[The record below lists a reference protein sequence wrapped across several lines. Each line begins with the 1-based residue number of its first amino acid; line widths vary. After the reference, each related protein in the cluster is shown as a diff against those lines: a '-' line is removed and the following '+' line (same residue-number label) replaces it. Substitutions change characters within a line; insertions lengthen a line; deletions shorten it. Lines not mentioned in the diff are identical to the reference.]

1 MTDYGRG
8 PGSEPWHPG
17 DPLYGDSGW
26 AAQQATDGS
35 GSSYGGQQ
43 QYPQQPQA
51 HAQYGAVQDPYQQQ
65 YQQQPQH
72 PQYQGG
78 QPEYG
83 AQQYGDQQYGT
94 PQQHHQQQVQ
104 HQPHQQQGHQ
114 QQGHQQQGHQRQ
126 AHQQYAEQQYATRQS
141 QPQYG
146 DPQYN
151 DPQYNSG
158 WDNGQQAEMPYG
170 ANSSAPYAGE
180 YGTYAENH
188 DQYGTPD
195 AYPPPQPPGRRQA
208 EPEPQAEPDTEAAE
222 DAPEKET
229 HPFFTGEGGDKD
241 DDDPGSG
248 RGGAGRERRG
258 KTKKKSRNGTAC
270 LVVAVVFLGGAGGIG
285 YVGYQFWQSKFGP
298 PPDYAGAGSGDIE
311 VEIPSGA
318 GGYEIGAIL
327 VKKGVVK
334 SQRAFVAAQ
343 NQNPKGNTI
352 QAGVYILGKEM
363 SARNAVTKMLS
374 PTSRNALIFP
384 EGKRN
389 EFVYAQIDKRLGL
402 KNGETAAVAKAQA
415 KNLGL
420 PKWANDS
427 SDIKDPLEGFLF
439 PASYPVA
446 KGTKPE
452 TVLKKMVARASAEY
466 EKQDIENEAKKLKL
480 KSPLQL
486 VTIASLVQAE
496 GKYKHDFDKVARVV
510 YNRLQPENTETVGR
524 LEFDSTVNY
533 IKAQSRLDLGAVD
546 NLRKIKDPYNTYDIK
561 GLPPGPI
568 GNPGADALH
577 SAINPAEGPWYYF
590 VSVTSD
596 KTLFAVT
603 NEEHEANRQEYE
615 RESKKP

>member
-8 PGSEPWHPG
+8 PGPEPWHPG
-17 DPLYGDSGW
+17 DPLYGDPGW

-51 HAQYGAVQDPYQQQ
+51 QAQAQYGAAQDPYQQQ
-65 YQQQPQH
+65 YQPQH

-78 QPEYG
+78 RPEYG

-94 PQQHHQQQVQ
+94 QQQPQHPQQ
-104 HQPHQQQGHQ
+104 
-114 QQGHQQQGHQRQ
+114 
-126 AHQQYAEQQYATRQS
+126 QYGEQQYAPQ
-141 QPQYG
+141 QAPQQYG

-151 DPQYNSG
+151 DPQYNGG

-195 AYPPPQPPGRRQA
+195 AYPPPQPPGLRQA
-208 EPEPQAEPDTEAAE
+208 EPEPQAEPEQAEAAE

-229 HPFFTGEGGDKD
+229 HPFFTGEGGDDKD
-241 DDDPGSG
+241 DDAGTG
-248 RGGAGRERRG
+248 RGGGGRERRG
-258 KTKKKSRNGTAC
+258 KTKKKKSRNGTAC

-298 PPDYAGAGSGDIE
+298 PPDFAGAGSGDIE

-327 VKKGVVK
+327 VKSGVVK

-374 PTSRNALIFP
+374 PSSRNALIFP

-389 EFVYAQIDKRLGL
+389 EFVYEQIDKRLGL
-402 KNGETAAVAKAQA
+402 KKGETAAIAKAQA

-420 PKWANDS
+420 PKWANDNKG
-427 SDIKDPLEGFLF
+427 IKDPLEGFLF

-452 TVLKKMVARASAEY
+452 NVLKKMVARAKAEY
-466 EKQDIENEAKKLKL
+466 EKQDIEAEAKKLKL
-480 KSPLQL
+480 SSPLQL
-486 VTIASLVQAE
+486 LTIASLVQAE

-546 NLRKIKDPYNTYDIK
+546 DLRRIKDPYNTYDIK

-577 SAINPAEGPWYYF
+577 SSINPAEGPWYYF

-603 NEEHEANRQEYE
+603 NEEHEENRQEYE
-615 RESKKP
+615 REAKKQ

>member
-51 HAQYGAVQDPYQQQ
+51 EAQYGAVQDPYQQQ

-94 PQQHHQQQVQ
+94 PQQQPQQPQ
-104 HQPHQQQGHQ
+104 QPSPQ
-114 QQGHQQQGHQRQ
+114 
-126 AHQQYAEQQYATRQS
+126 QQYAEQRYAPQHPQRQYS
-141 QPQYG
+141 EPQH
-146 DPQYN
+146 N
-151 DPQYNSG
+151 DPQYNGG

-170 ANSSAPYAGE
+170 GNSSAPYAGE
-180 YGTYAENH
+180 YVTYAENH
-188 DQYGTPD
+188 DHYGTPD
-195 AYPPPQPPGRRQA
+195 AYPPPQPPGRRRT
-208 EPEPQAEPDTEAAE
+208 EPEPAAEPGPAEAAE

-229 HPFFTGEGGDKD
+229 HPFFTGEGGDGAD
-241 DDDPGSG
+241 DDSGTG
-248 RGGAGRERRG
+248 RGGGGREGRG
-258 KTKKKSRNGTAC
+258 RTKKKKKGRNGTAC
-270 LVVAVVFLGGAGGIG
+270 LIVAVVFLGGAGGIG
-285 YVGYQFWQSKFGP
+285 YVGYQFWQNKFGP
-298 PPDYAGAGSGDIE
+298 PPDFAGAGSGDIE

-327 VKKGVVK
+327 VKSGVVK

-363 SARNAVTKMLS
+363 SARNAVKKMLS
-374 PTSRNALIFP
+374 PSSRNALIFP

-389 EFVYAQIDKRLGL
+389 EFIYAQIDKRLGI
-402 KNGETAAVAKAQA
+402 KKGETAAVAKAQV

-420 PKWANDS
+420 PKWANGNRDV
-427 SDIKDPLEGFLF
+427 KDPLEGFLF

-452 TVLKKMVARASAEY
+452 TVLKKMVARARAEY
-466 EKQDIENEAKKLKL
+466 EKQDIEGEAKKLKL
-480 KSPLQL
+480 TSPLQL
-486 VTIASLVQAE
+486 LTVASLVQAE

>member
-8 PGSEPWHPG
+8 PGSAPWHPG

-43 QYPQQPQA
+43 QYPQQSQA
-51 HAQYGAVQDPYQQQ
+51 QAQYGGTQDPYQQQ
-65 YQQQPQH
+65 YPQQPQH

-83 AQQYGDQQYGT
+83 AQQYGGQQYGT
-94 PQQHHQQQVQ
+94 QQQPQYQEQPQQGPYGGQQHPQHHPQ
-104 HQPHQQQGHQ
+104 
-114 QQGHQQQGHQRQ
+114 
-126 AHQQYAEQQYATRQS
+126 QQYA
-141 QPQYG
+141 

-158 WDNGQQAEMPYG
+158 WDNGQQAAMPYG
-170 ANSSAPYAGE
+170 ATAPAPYAGE
-180 YGTYAENH
+180 HGNYAENH
-188 DQYGTPD
+188 DYYGTPD
-195 AYPPPQPPGRRQA
+195 AYPPPQPPGRRQPD
-208 EPEPQAEPDTEAAE
+208 PEPQAEPDPAEAEA
-222 DAPEKET
+222 DTPEKEK
-229 HPFFTGEGGDKD
+229 HPFFTGEGGDGD
-241 DDDPGSG
+241 DDGGEG
-248 RGGAGRERRG
+248 RGGEGRERRG
-258 KTKKKSRNGTAC
+258 KTKKKKKSRNGTAC
-270 LVVAVVFLGGAGGIG
+270 LVVAVVFIGGAGGIG
-285 YVGYQFWQSKFGP
+285 YVGYQFWESKFGP
-298 PPDYAGAGSGDIE
+298 PPDFAGAGSGDVE

-327 VKKGVVK
+327 VKNGVVK

-343 NQNPKGNTI
+343 KQNPKGNTI

-374 PTSRNALIFP
+374 PSSRNALIFP

-389 EFVYAQIDKRLGL
+389 EFVYEQIDKRLGL
-402 KNGETAAVAKAQA
+402 KKGETAAVAKAQA

-420 PKWANDS
+420 PTWANDNR
-427 SDIKDPLEGFLF
+427 DIKDPLEGFLF

-452 TVLKKMVARASAEY
+452 TVLKKMVARAKVEY
-466 EKQDIENEAKKLKL
+466 EKQNLEAEAKKLKL

-486 VTIASLVQAE
+486 ITVASLVQAE

-533 IKAQSRLDLGAVD
+533 IKSQSRLDLGAVD
-546 NLRKIKDPYNTYDIK
+546 DLRRIKDPYNTYDIK

-577 SAINPAEGPWYYF
+577 SAINPADGPWYYF

-596 KTLFAVT
+596 RTLFAVT

-615 RESKKP
+615 RESKKQ

>member
-8 PGSEPWHPG
+8 PGSAPWHPG

-43 QYPQQPQA
+43 QYPQQSQA
-51 HAQYGAVQDPYQQQ
+51 QAQYGEAQDPYQQQ

-83 AQQYGDQQYGT
+83 AQQYGGQQYGT
-94 PQQHHQQQVQ
+94 QQQPQYQEQPQQ
-104 HQPHQQQGHQ
+104 PQQGPYGGQ
-114 QQGHQQQGHQRQ
+114 QHPQHHPQ
-126 AHQQYAEQQYATRQS
+126 QQYA
-141 QPQYG
+141 

-151 DPQYNSG
+151 DPQYNGG
-158 WDNGQQAEMPYG
+158 WDNGQQAAMPYG
-170 ANSSAPYAGE
+170 ATAPAPYAGE
-180 YGTYAENH
+180 HGNYAENH
-188 DQYGTPD
+188 DYYGTSD
-195 AYPPPQPPGRRQA
+195 AYPPPQPPGRRQPDPEPEA
-208 EPEPQAEPDTEAAE
+208 EPGPAEADADT
-222 DAPEKET
+222 PEKET
-229 HPFFTGEGGDKD
+229 HPFFTGGGGDGD
-241 DDDPGSG
+241 DDGGEG
-248 RGGAGRERRG
+248 RGGEGRERRG
-258 KTKKKSRNGTAC
+258 KTKKKKKSRNGTAC
-270 LVVAVVFLGGAGGIG
+270 LVVAVVFIGGAGGIG
-285 YVGYQFWQSKFGP
+285 YVGYQFWESKFGP
-298 PPDYAGAGSGDIE
+298 PPDFAGAGSGDIE

-327 VKKGVVK
+327 VKNGVVK

-343 NQNPKGNTI
+343 KQNPKGNTI

-374 PTSRNALIFP
+374 PSSRNALIFP

-389 EFVYAQIDKRLGL
+389 EFVYEQIDKRLGL
-402 KNGETAAVAKAQA
+402 KKGETAAVAKAQA

-427 SDIKDPLEGFLF
+427 RDIKDPLEGFLF

-452 TVLKKMVARASAEY
+452 TVLKKMVARAKVEY
-466 EKQDIENEAKKLKL
+466 EKQNLEAEAKKLKL

-486 VTIASLVQAE
+486 ITIASLVQAE

-510 YNRLQPENTETVGR
+510 YNRLEPENTETVGR

-533 IKAQSRLDLGAVD
+533 IKSQSRLDLGAVD
-546 NLRKIKDPYNTYDIK
+546 DLRRIKDPYNTYDIK

-577 SAINPAEGPWYYF
+577 SAINPADGPWYYF

-615 RESKKP
+615 RESKKQ

>member
-17 DPLYGDSGW
+17 DPLYGDAGW

-43 QYPQQPQA
+43 QYPQQSQA
-51 HAQYGAVQDPYQQQ
+51 PAQYGAVQDPYQQQ

-83 AQQYGDQQYGT
+83 AQLYGDQQYGT
-94 PQQHHQQQVQ
+94 PQQPQQPHQQ
-104 HQPHQQQGHQ
+104 QPHQQQGHQ
-114 QQGHQQQGHQRQ
+114 Q
-126 AHQQYAEQQYATRQS
+126 YAEQQYAPQHP

-151 DPQYNSG
+151 DPQYNGG

-208 EPEPQAEPDTEAAE
+208 EPEPQPEPDQAEAAG
-222 DAPEKET
+222 DVPEKET
-229 HPFFTGEGGDKD
+229 HPFFTGGGGDGED
-241 DDDPGSG
+241 DEPGSG

-258 KTKKKSRNGTAC
+258 KTKKKKKGHNGIAC

-285 YVGYQFWQSKFGP
+285 YVGYQFWQSRFGP

-311 VEIPSGA
+311 VEIPPGA

-343 NQNPKGNTI
+343 NQNPKGNTL
-352 QAGVYILGKEM
+352 QAGVYILAKEM

-374 PTSRNALIFP
+374 PSSRNALIFP

-402 KNGETAAVAKAQA
+402 KKGETAAVAKAQV

-427 SDIKDPLEGFLF
+427 TAVKDPLEGFLF

-452 TVLKKMVARASAEY
+452 TVLKKMVARAKAEY
-466 EKQDIENEAKKLKL
+466 EKQDIEAEAKKLKL
-480 KSPLQL
+480 NSPLQL
-486 VTIASLVQAE
+486 LTVASLVQAE

-546 NLRKIKDPYNTYDIK
+546 DLRRIKDPYNTYDIK